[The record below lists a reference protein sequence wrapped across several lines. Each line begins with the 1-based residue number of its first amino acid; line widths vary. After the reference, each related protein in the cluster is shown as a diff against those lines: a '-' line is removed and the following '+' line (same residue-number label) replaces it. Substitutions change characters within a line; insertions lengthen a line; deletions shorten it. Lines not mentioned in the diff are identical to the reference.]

1 MKNIYYNSKIS
12 SGAYN
17 LNILIVDDNS
27 SNRIILKLLLQ
38 EYEESKGGVVFN
50 IKEASDGLEAV
61 SSCRENSFDMVLM
74 DIMMP
79 NMDGIE
85 ATKIIRDAHPNIIII
100 AVSGVDDTDSQKMI
114 LNNGAEDYISK
125 PINSDIFTSRMSN
138 YITLSSARKQHIGK
152 EKTNSKTINVISN
165 NIYSRHTNF
174 IIENEDSLSEFWEF
188 FLLKVE
194 NKYDNLSDVIRT
206 LFSIIEVYAKLSI
219 PANVYIEESDEY
231 QYFTL
236 GGIDKLPPK
245 VLELIIK
252 KNKIFCEYKIS
263 NNKVTFELLKHSI
276 LDDDVEFKEQS
287 EIQKV
292 IKKEDKRGKNKE
304 KSTKAEP
311 NIISKK
317 LVVFNYLDEDDL
329 YDLEEYTAKL
339 TSLMLIVG
347 GGNVSEEEIIE
358 MYTYLEK
365 IGSVLTTYTEV
376 YPISQALTML
386 SYEMANH
393 IDEFIKN
400 SEALGPMCKAFS
412 NDMSSWLKMSFY
424 TGAPSADFMN
434 DTIVVNCET
443 IAGMLKTNED
453 VNDSSFEDLDDIFD
467 F

>member
-1 MKNIYYNSKIS
+1 MSN
-12 SGAYN
+12 GVYN

-27 SNRIILKLLLQ
+27 SNRTILRLLLH
-38 EYEESKGGVVFN
+38 EYEESNNSVVFN
-50 IKEASDGLEAV
+50 IQEASDGLEAV
-61 SSCRENSFDMVLM
+61 NSCKENFFDIVLM

-125 PINSDIFTSRMSN
+125 PINSYIFTSRMSN
-138 YITLSSARKQHIGK
+138 YITLSSARKHHIGK

-188 FLLKVE
+188 FLLKTD

-206 LFSIIEVYAKLSI
+206 LFSIIEAYAKLSM
-219 PANVYIEESDEY
+219 PANVYIEESDAYE
-231 QYFTL
+231 YFTL
-236 GGIDKLPPK
+236 EGIDKLPPK

-263 NNKVTFELLKHSI
+263 NGKITFELLKHSI
-276 LDDDVEFKEQS
+276 LDDKVD
-287 EIQKV
+287 IQKQ
-292 IKKEDKRGKNKE
+292 KKTQKEDNIGQHKE
-304 KSTKAEP
+304 KLTKVEP
-311 NIISKK
+311 DITSKK

-339 TSLMLIVG
+339 TSLMLVVG
-347 GGNVSEEEIIE
+347 GGNVTEEEIIE
-358 MYTYLEK
+358 MYTYLER

-412 NDMSSWLKMSFY
+412 NDMSTWLKMSFH
-424 TGAPSADFMN
+424 TGAPSAEFMN
-434 DTIVVNCET
+434 DTISVNCET
-443 IAGMLKTNED
+443 IASMLKTNED
-453 VNDSSFEDLDDIFD
+453 VNDSSIEDLDDIFD